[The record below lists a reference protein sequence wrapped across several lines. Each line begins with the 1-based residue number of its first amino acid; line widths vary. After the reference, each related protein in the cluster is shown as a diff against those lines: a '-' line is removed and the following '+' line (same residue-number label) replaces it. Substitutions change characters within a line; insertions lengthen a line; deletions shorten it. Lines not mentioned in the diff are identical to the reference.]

1 MTYNG
6 ATKSFL
12 IDHPSFPKDKLLRHY
27 SIESNEGLL
36 IYRGIVNLDST
47 GKGKIDLPDYFKD
60 LVDESGTTVN
70 LTPIGKEP
78 FLVSYDFD
86 ENNKLVVYGKSN
98 SSVSYQVLAERDDPS
113 FQLRKGNVIEEKNDK
128 TIVPRGEYFD
138 PEAYGLPPKK
148 QQLKSKRIEKD

>member
-1 MTYNG
+1 M
-6 ATKSFL
+6 
-12 IDHPSFPKDKLLRHY
+12 
-27 SIESNEGLL
+27 
-36 IYRGIVNLDST
+36 
-47 GKGKIDLPDYFKD
+47 PDYFKD

-138 PEAYGLPPKK
+138 PEAYGLPPKM